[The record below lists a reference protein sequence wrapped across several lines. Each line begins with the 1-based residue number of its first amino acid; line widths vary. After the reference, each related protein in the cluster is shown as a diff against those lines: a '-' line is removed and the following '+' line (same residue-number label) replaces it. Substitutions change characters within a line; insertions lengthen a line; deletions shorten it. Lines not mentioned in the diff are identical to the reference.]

1 MTPWD
6 VLTVP
11 LCCAPPAR
19 LPVSQANGFY
29 QICVNNHNMLTR
41 RAILAAGSVVSVSGL
56 AGCSGTQQLL
66 GGPDPEVVEV
76 RSGLSENIL
85 TGEIDAY
92 VVVANQGTA
101 GDVRVELRVFDE
113 ADTVIDRFEQVVE
126 IQEGARRRVDFQID
140 VLSDADHVEASAEAA

>member
-1 MTPWD
+1 
-6 VLTVP
+6 
-11 LCCAPPAR
+11 
-19 LPVSQANGFY
+19 
-29 QICVNNHNMLTR
+29 MLTR

-92 VVVANQGTA
+92 VVVANQGAA

-113 ADTVIDRFEQVVE
+113 TDTVIDRFEQVVE
-126 IQEGARRRVDFQID
+126 IQEGTRRRVDFQID